1 MDNQENYLGNK
12 KPLVTRDRDF
22 EAVLDLLVPATRR
35 GGAAQK
41 INGSGVRAPD
51 RYMMEASAQEKA
63 DDITTGRNHA
73 EILTDVQLAREVLV
87 SSIMSPQDMISTD
100 VGFDVKNDDLP
111 SEVVAASRDVLE
123 EYFTKTYNISSYLP
137 DALDEALFG
146 SGADVRVTLP
156 ITALDSIINHGG
168 RVTTESLNEVFAE
181 TGLPRN
187 LGILGPSDFS
197 GLEAGVLKKAPTSS
211 QSPISFGIKM
221 AMESLDTEVK
231 LDWTSKSAF
240 DDNCMIC
247 DNFDTLKLQQV
258 SERINTQAVDV
269 AIAKASGWGTKKL
282 PGDFSIGGAQG
293 VSMETVGSMTPDEEG
308 QQRMLSKVNGRLA
321 NGGGSGGHALGF
333 AAAVRDTEAY
343 GKRPAARP
351 LRMKLPTESV
361 IPVHVP
367 GNPQQ
372 HVGYFLIQDLE
383 GNPLWLSRGSQNYR
397 QLANRL
403 RGNTYDVKNLIGE
416 NVHRQMFGNIK
427 GDQPMA
433 TQAMLDSYGSIVEQE
448 LVSRVRNGM
457 NRSNVELAMTNEVKR
472 VMLASKLS
480 NCGTVLTYIPKQQ
493 MSYFAFYYNDNG
505 FGESLMDRTKI
516 MSNVRSVLLFAN
528 TMTAVRKAVGN
539 TELKIE
545 LDPEDDDPEATVEYL
560 FHEFSRTRN
569 RAFPLAASTANDTVT
584 FLQQAGVSMAV
595 SGNSK
600 YPETRASTE
609 DKSVSNIDVD
619 IELEKD
625 RRDKQ
630 WQGFGLS
637 PELIDGL
644 SSPNFA
650 ESIVSG
656 NLLMAKRVLWYQTV
670 GTAMASEH
678 CRQQI
683 RSDGLLFEVLVEA
696 IGGALDKLKEEA
708 INGLYEFYKLPSEAE
723 GTSGAEGKKQYRHVS
738 LIRALIED
746 VTSGFV
752 VTLPE
757 PDVSKFEQQV
767 KAMEAYAAAIESA
780 IKYYITP
787 DMMNQLITSE
797 DGGSVDNF
805 IAMVKGYYM
814 REWMRRN
821 NILDELECLLDI
833 KGETGSNIVESVRA
847 HNEQIQD
854 VVGSLV
860 RVFRTRSRKFEHDL
874 EADQNK
880 DTKTLGADYQAAAEG
895 GGGGSGGTDWGSDN
909 STGGDEWGDTTGSDG
924 GDAWTESNDDDLGG
938 GGDDDFDTETS
949 TEPQL

>member
-1 MDNQENYLGNK
+1 MDQEKYLGGK
-12 KPLVTRDRDF
+12 KPEVTRDRDF
-22 EAVLDLLVPATRR
+22 EALLGLLTPATRR

-41 INGSGVRAPD
+41 INNSGVRAPD
-51 RYMMEASAQEKA
+51 RYMMESLAQEKA

-73 EILTDVQLAREVLV
+73 EILTDIQLAREVLV

-100 VGFDVKNDDLP
+100 VTFDIKSDDVP
-111 SEVVAASRDVLE
+111 SEVLAAARDVLE
-123 EYFTKTYNISSYLP
+123 DYFTKTYNISDYLP
-137 DALDEALFG
+137 DAFDEALFG

-168 RVTTESLNEVFAE
+168 RVSTESLTETFAE
-181 TGLPRN
+181 NGLPKN
-187 LGILGPSDFS
+187 VGILGPSDYS
-197 GLEAGVLKKAPTSS
+197 KLEDGKLVLSEERKQTAL
-211 QSPISFGIKM
+211 SFGIKM
-221 AMESLDTEVK
+221 ALESLDNNHLSLNWSQKT
-231 LDWTSKSAF
+231 AF
-240 DDNCMIC
+240 DENCLVC
-247 DNFDTLKLQQV
+247 DNFDTLKMQALAEKLSLEAYDRQIDTITNWGARPAPKMGAAMSHGAGSISMEVLSSVAPDEDAQQNMLTKVNERLTNV
-258 SERINTQAVDV
+258 SN
-269 AIAKASGWGTKKL
+269 
-282 PGDFSIGGAQG
+282 AQG
-293 VSMETVGSMTPDEEG
+293 
-308 QQRMLSKVNGRLA
+308 
-321 NGGGSGGHALGF
+321 LGF
-333 AAAVRDTEAY
+333 ATAVRTADAY
-343 GKRPAARP
+343 DKRPKARP
-351 LRMKLPTESV
+351 LRMKLPTESL

-372 HVGYFLIQDLE
+372 HVGYFLIQDIE

-403 RGNTYDVKNLIGE
+403 RSNNYDVKNLIGE

-427 GDQPMA
+427 GDSPQT
-433 TQAMLDSYGSIVEQE
+433 TQALLDSYGSIIEQE
-448 LVSRVRNGM
+448 LKSRIRNGAS
-457 NRSNVELAMTNEVKR
+457 RSTIELSMSNEVKR
-472 VMLASKLS
+472 VMLARKLS
-480 NCGTVLTYIPKQQ
+480 NCGTVLTFIPKQQ
-493 MSYFAFYYNDNG
+493 ITYFAFYYNDSG
-505 FGESLMDRTKI
+505 FGESLLDRTKI

-528 TMTAVRKAVGN
+528 TMVAVRKAVGN

-545 LDPEDDDPEATVEYL
+545 LDPDDDDPESTVEYL

-584 FLQQAGVSMAV
+584 FLQQAGVSVAV

-656 NLLMAKRVLWYQTV
+656 NLLMAKRVLWYQKV
-670 GTAMASEH
+670 GTGMGSEH

-683 RSDGLLFEVLVEA
+683 RNDGLLYEELVAA
-696 IGGALDKLKEEA
+696 IGEALDKLKQEA
-708 INGLYEFYKLPSEAE
+708 IDGLYEFFELDKPQ
-723 GTSGAEGKKQYRHVS
+723 GDNKFRNVP
-738 LIRALIED
+738 LIRVLIDEI
-746 VTSGFV
+746 TERFV
-752 VTLPE
+752 IQLPE

-767 KAMEAYAAAIESA
+767 KMMETYASSIENG

-787 DMMNQLITSE
+787 EMMDQLVTSE
-797 DGGSVDNF
+797 DGNAVNNF

-821 NILDELECLLDI
+821 NVLAELDCLLDI
-833 KGETGSNIVESVRA
+833 KGDAGTNIVESVRS
-847 HNEQIQD
+847 HNEQVQD
-854 VVGSLV
+854 VLGELV
-860 RVFRTRSRKFEHDL
+860 RVFKERGRKFEHDL
-874 EADQNK
+874 EADQNNS
-880 DTKTLGADYQAAAEG
+880 TQELGADYTNAAEGSG
-895 GGGGSGGTDWGSDN
+895 GGGGSSDWGN
-909 STGGDEWGDTTGSDG
+909 
-924 GDAWTESNDDDLGG
+924 DAG
-938 GGDDDFDTETS
+938 GGDDWGDTSGGGTDDWESDDALGGGDETD
-949 TEPQL
+949 TDPGKDAGF

>member
-1 MDNQENYLGNK
+1 MDNQEDYLGQQKLN
-12 KPLVTRDRDF
+12 VVRDRDF
-22 EAVLDLLVPATRR
+22 ESLLNLITPAPRR
-35 GGAAQK
+35 GGVAQK

-51 RYMMEASAQEKA
+51 RYMMEATAQEKA

-73 EILTDVQLAREVLV
+73 EILPDVQLAREVLV

-100 VGFDVKNDDLP
+100 VGFDIKNDDLP
-111 SEVVAASRDVLE
+111 SEVVASARDVLE
-123 EYFTKTYNISSYLP
+123 KYFTKTYDISGYLP

-168 RVTTESLNEVFAE
+168 RVTTEGLNEVITE
-181 TGLPRN
+181 SGLPKP
-187 LGILGPSDFS
+187 LGILGPSGYSELAD
-197 GLEAGVLKKAPTSS
+197 GVLKKAPVENKS
-211 QSPISFGIKM
+211 QLAFGVRM
-221 AMESLDTEVK
+221 AMESIDSAPLVN
-231 LDWTSKSAF
+231 WTSEAVF
-240 DDNCMIC
+240 DNNCMIC
-247 DNFDTLKLQQV
+247 DNFDTLKLQNLA
-258 SERINTQAVDV
+258 ERLNAQSMEM
-269 AIAKASGWGTKKL
+269 AISKATNWGSKKSPRSKL
-282 PGDFSIGGAQG
+282 G
-293 VSMETVGSMTPDEEG
+293 VSMEVLPSVAPDEEG
-308 QQRMLSKVNGRLA
+308 QQRMLSKVNERLH
-321 NGGGSGGHALGF
+321 SGLSSGNALGF
-333 AAAVRDTEAY
+333 ATAVRNTEAY
-343 GKRPAARP
+343 GKRPTARP

-372 HVGYFLIQDLE
+372 HVGYFLIQDIE

-403 RGNTYDVKNLIGE
+403 RGGTYDVKNLIGE

-427 GDQPMA
+427 ADQPL
-433 TQAMLDSYGSIVEQE
+433 TNQAMLDAYGSIIEQE
-448 LVSRVRNGM
+448 LVSRVRNGAGK
-457 NRSNVELAMTNEVKR
+457 NNVELAISNEVKR
-472 VMLASKLS
+472 VMLARKLS
-480 NCGTVLTYIPKQQ
+480 NSGTVLTYIPKQQ
-493 MSYFAFYYNDNG
+493 ITYFAFYYNDNG

-595 SGNSK
+595 SGNTK

-619 IELEKD
+619 IDLEKD

-656 NLLMAKRVLWYQTV
+656 NLLLAKRVLWYQTV

-683 RSDGLLFEVLVEA
+683 HSDGLLFEELVEA
-696 IGGALDKLKEEA
+696 VGAALDKLKPDA
-708 INGLYEFYKLPSEAE
+708 IEGLYEFYDLEPEPNDSE
-723 GTSGAEGKKQYRHVS
+723 YRFVG

-746 VTSGFV
+746 ITAGFV

-757 PDVSKFEQQV
+757 PDVSKFELQV
-767 KAMEAYAAAIESA
+767 KAMEAYASAVESA

-787 DMMNQLITSE
+787 DMMDTLVTTE
-797 DGGSVDNF
+797 DGSAVNNF
-805 IAMVKGYYM
+805 ISMVKGYYM
-814 REWMRRN
+814 REWLRRN
-821 NILDELECLLDI
+821 NIMPELESLLDVR
-833 KGETGSNIVESVRA
+833 GESGANIVESCRT

-854 VVGSLV
+854 VLGELV
-860 RVFRTRSRKFEHDL
+860 RVFKSRGRRFEHDV
-874 EADQNK
+874 EADQNR
-880 DTKTLGADYQAAAEG
+880 DTKALGADYEGEG
-895 GGGGSGGTDWGSDN
+895 GGSSGGGDW
-909 STGGDEWGDTTGSDG
+909 
-924 GDAWTESNDDDLGG
+924 G
-938 GGDDDFDTETS
+938 GGDDTGGGDDWGGDTTDS
-949 TEPQL
+949 TAGGDWDADPSADAGLGGDENATDVEPAGDENF